1 MITKEFNWS
10 EALRKDREKAL
21 TQLYKQTFPMVL
33 HYVKRNSGTE
43 QDAKDLFQDALI
55 IFYEKAVSGQLTL
68 TASASTYLVSICR
81 KRWLRE
87 LYQRSHWESTE
98 GQELDLSQ
106 SPDDFEL
113 TEPASEP
120 SLMKYVEQLGATCQ
134 NILLSFYYFRQTM
147 EQIAEQH
154 QYRNI
159 RTATVQK
166 FKCLE
171 RLRKS
176 VSTALLETFQH

>member
-1 MITKEFNWS
+1 MGNEELNWP
-10 EALRKDREKAL
+10 EALRNGRERTL

-55 IFYEKAVSGQLTL
+55 IFYEKAVSGRLTL

-87 LYQRSHWESTE
+87 LHQRSHWESTE
-98 GQELDLSQ
+98 GQE
-106 SPDDFEL
+106 PDQAQPPADFEL
-113 TEPASEP
+113 EYPESEP
-120 SLMKYVEQLGATCQ
+120 SLLEYVEQLGSTCQ
-134 NILLSFYYFRQTM
+134 SILLSFYYFGQTM

-176 VSTALLETFQH
+176 VSTALLETFYH